1 MSNVFWR
8 VANKKNNESKLDDP
22 RSKFD
27 CIDLNCILETE
38 EVWLRKQVTRIA
50 FSYCIN
56 TVQQRELTDS
66 EFNFY
71 FSSPLPW
78 HLQAVDLSYKVLR
91 NIKNG
96 PMISFDYRSEIS
108 FNLPMHFPP
117 AFFSRTYAILEAF
130 HWREKSFFWKSV
142 CDKRWGNLN

>member
-1 MSNVFWR
+1 MKSC
-8 VANKKNNESKLDDP
+8 KQKNNESKLYDP

-27 CIDLNCILETE
+27 SIDLNCILETE

-71 FSSPLPW
+71 FGSPLPW

-96 PMISFDYRSEIS
+96 LMISFDYRSEIS

-117 AFFSRTYAILEAF
+117 AFFPEFMPY
-130 HWREKSFFWKSV
+130 
-142 CDKRWGNLN
+142 